1 MQSTRRKLRLTVLL
15 CGALAAA
22 RLGTAAGAEPA
33 PAKAGHSAIL
43 PQGIVL
49 RPRDGDTRFV
59 LEPGGPFAALIF
71 RDDTHVDHI
80 GVVYVAAMRADRDS
94 AWTAD
99 DRFWQDPLW
108 SSDVNALVWSPD
120 RSALYVSTGDRGTGA
135 VFRLDLRAR
144 RSRRL
149 WPNSETSTAE
159 QGEGRSCEIM
169 TVDPVRRLLRVR
181 YEAAVTREPI
191 AVEVRME

>member
-80 GVVYVAAMRADRDS
+80 GLVYVAAMQAERDS

-99 DRFWQDPLW
+99 DRFWQEPLW
-108 SSDVNALVWSPD
+108 SADVNALVWSPD
-120 RSALYVSTGDRGTGA
+120 GGALYVSTGDRGSGGA
-135 VFRLDLRAR
+135 FRPVL
-144 RSRRL
+144 RSRPYIGL
-149 WPNSETSTAE
+149 GPSDLPPPGA
-159 QGEGRSCEIM
+159 
-169 TVDPVRRLLRVR
+169 P
-181 YEAAVTREPI
+181 
-191 AVEVRME
+191 